1 MSEAAVV
8 DAGLS
13 GVGEPSRD
21 ELIRQLA
28 VAAEL
33 EHGLCLQYLF
43 TAATLKDSID
53 EGGLTDTELVAV
65 RSWKGMLNF
74 VAAQEMLHLAQV
86 CNLLIAVGGQPHFS
100 RPNFPQRPG
109 YYPTG
114 LPWGLWPFALD
125 VVELYACY
133 ERPAQWLHG
142 APPDWLPLD
151 RSTAF
156 PELLADAPAFK
167 DPFAHLPARF
177 DRPQAVP
184 QETIGQLYAAIAAAF
199 EAIPGVIIGD
209 PSRQLDG
216 RTMGVP
222 QLVRVVDV
230 PSALRAIELVVE
242 QGEGLADDRPDSH
255 FGAFLTLRGQLLSLS
270 SRPGFVPARDV
281 AANPLSR
288 LHIDNNYPG
297 WRLITDPYTRAV
309 NDLNSEVYRAML
321 DLLVLVISYGDSAAG
336 AAALRVMTGV
346 IAPRAEAL
354 THLPMG
360 ADGSPGDAARPVF
373 AGPSFEV
380 DYPLPPLPAP
390 PVGRVIVLE
399 RLARCSAW
407 AGQLASLGHAEA
419 SVLAAASA
427 SLTDIAAEL

>member
-1 MSEAAVV
+1 MTVAG
-8 DAGLS
+8 DA
-13 GVGEPSRD
+13 PTRD

-43 TAATLKDSID
+43 TAATLKDGID
-53 EGGLTDTELVAV
+53 EGGLTDAELIAV
-65 RSWKGMLNF
+65 RSWKGTLNF
-74 VAAQEMLHLAQV
+74 VAAQEMLHFAQV
-86 CNLLIAVGGQPHFS
+86 CNLAIAVGGQPHFS

-114 LPWGLWPFALD
+114 LPWGLWPFGLD

-142 APPDWLPLD
+142 APPDWLPLE
-151 RSTAF
+151 RSDAF
-156 PELLADAPAFK
+156 PSLLADAPSEK
-167 DPFAHLPARF
+167 DPFAHLPSRF
-177 DRPQAVP
+177 ERPQAVS
-184 QETIGQLYAAIAAAF
+184 QETIGQLYAAIALAF
-199 EAIPGVIIGD
+199 QEIPGVIIGD
-209 PSRQLDG
+209 PARQLDG
-216 RTMGVP
+216 RTMGIP

-230 PSALRAIELVVE
+230 PSALRGIELVVE

-255 FGAFLTLRGQLLSLS
+255 FGAFLTMRRQLVDLSA
-270 SRPGFVPARDV
+270 RPGFVPARDV

-309 NDLNSEVYRAML
+309 NDLNSEVYRTML
-321 DLLVLVISYGDSAAG
+321 DLLTLVLSYGDSAAG

-346 IAPRAEAL
+346 VAPLGEAL

-360 ADGSPGDAARPVF
+360 TDGSPGDSVRAAF

-380 DYPLPPLPAP
+380 DYPVPQLPPPPA
-390 PVGRVIVLE
+390 GRVIVLE
-399 RLARCSAW
+399 RLTKCAAW
-407 AGQLASLGHAEA
+407 AGQLASAGLAEA
-419 SVLAAASA
+419 SVLAAAA
-427 SLTDIAAEL
+427 LTLGDIASALS